1 MAEAPMPNQTNEV
14 TKNDAGGIPAQMN
27 LKPGDPGY
35 SGNTLAEQAA
45 RQGKPTIK
53 ASLPSQ
59 EPPKEEEKSLGKKIF
74 GVFFPGDMKTAG
86 KYVKEKILG
95 PDLAQLAFKMF
106 TNMLSMLLFE
116 KPTNGSPAASTT
128 PTTTNQNGTVYKHY
142 STISNTPQAAA
153 QVNHMPFDVKS
164 IMFESEDDIINL
176 VSILN
181 EYVREQNKVTLA
193 DLVENCGIA
202 SSATMQK
209 WGWRVIR
216 GYTIYKDEN
225 GKFHLELPNI
235 TYFGNY

>member
-1 MAEAPMPNQTNEV
+1 MAEAQMPNSTNEV
-14 TKNDAGGIPAQMN
+14 TKNDAGIPAQMN

-59 EPPKEEEKSLGKKIF
+59 EQPKEEEKSLGKKIF

-116 KPTNGSPAASTT
+116 KPTNGSPAANTT
-128 PTTTNQNGTVYKHY
+128 PTSTNQNGTVYKHY
-142 STISNTPQAAA
+142 STISNTPQATVTA
-153 QVNHMPFDVKS
+153 QPFDVKK
-164 IMFESEDDIINL
+164 IEFESQDDIIQL

-181 EYVREQNKVTLA
+181 EVMRENGKVSLA
-193 DLVENCGIA
+193 DLVEHCDIPSTVRMEQCG
-202 SSATMQK
+202 
-209 WGWRVIR
+209 WYNIR
-216 GYTIYKDEN
+216 AYSTYQDNN
-225 GKFHLELPNI
+225 GKWHLEMPNVVW
-235 TYFGNY
+235 FRNY

>member
-14 TKNDAGGIPAQMN
+14 TKNDAGIPAQMN

-142 STISNTPQAAA
+142 STISNTPQATVTA
-153 QVNHMPFDVKS
+153 QPFDVKK
-164 IMFESEDDIINL
+164 IEFESQDDIIQL
-176 VSILN
+176 VSI
-181 EYVREQNKVTLA
+181 VRMV
-193 DLVENCGIA
+193 
-202 SSATMQK
+202 
-209 WGWRVIR
+209 
-216 GYTIYKDEN
+216 
-225 GKFHLELPNI
+225 
-235 TYFGNY
+235 